1 MHVASS
7 VPQLGYCSGPIYL
20 SLPNDLP
27 EFTELR
33 PKYECCTLWGRYYNV
48 KLFAE
53 MSFNASKCYIYI
65 GYIY

>member
-1 MHVASS
+1 MV
-7 VPQLGYCSGPIYL
+7 L
-20 SLPNDLP
+20 N

-53 MSFNASKCYIYI
+53 MLPLKMMSLKMLSLFMCLSK
-65 GYIY
+65 